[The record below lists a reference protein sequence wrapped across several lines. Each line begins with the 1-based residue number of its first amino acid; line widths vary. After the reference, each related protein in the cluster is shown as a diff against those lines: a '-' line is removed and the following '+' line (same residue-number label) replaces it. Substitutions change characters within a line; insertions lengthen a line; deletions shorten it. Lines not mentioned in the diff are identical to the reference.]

1 MTFTIYFELYGKK
14 MKVNI
19 DAYSREDAINKL
31 KSRIIIHQ
39 VDEHI
44 EPGDDVVDRLKNI
57 FGLK

>member
-44 EPGDDVVDRLKNI
+44 EPGDDVVDRLNNI